1 MTKLTEQHLL
11 DLGFKRVDVSKE
23 ESGDG
28 NDFYYYDLDIN
39 GLGLISSD
47 SDSKDILNV
56 SIFNYDGLNAYDYE
70 TLKELIDV
78 LKKIQE
84 QSKS

>member
-11 DLGFKRVDVSKE
+11 DLGFERIDVPKE
-23 ESGDG
+23 QSGDD

-56 SIFNYDGLNAYDYE
+56 SIFNYDGLNVYDYE

>member
-23 ESGDG
+23 ESGDD

-47 SDSKDILNV
+47 SDYKDNLNV
-56 SIFNYDGLNAYDYE
+56 SIFNYDGLNVYDYE

-84 QSKS
+84 QSKN